1 MRILLPMLLLA
12 SCLAPG
18 SAPDSRPAPAPAP
31 PASLRLV
38 SYNIKHGLGMD
49 GALDLERVGDYLE
62 ATGADVVL
70 LQEVDEHASRS
81 GGVDQATV
89 LGERLGMTAHF
100 APFMDFQG
108 GRYGLAILAAPR
120 VMEAEVIKLPAG
132 TREPRSALVVTLE
145 VDGAPLRV
153 ANAHLDWLADD
164 ERRVAQARALLEALI
179 VEGEE
184 GPEAPGP
191 VILGGDLNDVPE
203 SRTLAL
209 LQGWSAF
216 GRVGPAAP
224 TFPADAPDRTI
235 DHFLIAPVGA
245 FPGAQVSVLDEP
257 LISDHRPVQLDL
269 VLDE

>member
-12 SCLAPG
+12 SCSAPG

-31 PASLRLV
+31 PAALRLV

-49 GALDLERVGDYLE
+49 GVLDLERVGDYLE

-70 LQEVDEHASRS
+70 LQEVDDRASRS
-81 GGVDQATV
+81 GGVDQAAA
-89 LGERLGMTAHF
+89 LGARLGMTAHF

-108 GRYGLAILAAPR
+108 GRYGLAILAAPQ
-120 VMEAEVIKLPAG
+120 VVDAEVIALPAG
-132 TREPRSALVVTLE
+132 TLEPRSAMVVTLD

-164 ERRVAQARALLEALI
+164 ERRVAQARALLEAL
-179 VEGEE
+179 VVDASETA
-184 GPEAPGP
+184 EAPCP
-191 VILGGDLNDVPE
+191 VILGGDLNDVPD

-245 FPGAQVSVLDEP
+245 FPGVQVSVLDEP

-269 VLDE
+269 VLDD

>member
-1 MRILLPMLLLA
+1 MRLLLPLLLLA
-12 SCLAPG
+12 GCAAPP
-18 SAPDSRPAPAPAP
+18 SAPAPATAP

-49 GALDLERVGDYLE
+49 GAMDLERVGDYLE

-70 LQEVDEHASRS
+70 LQEVDERASRS
-81 GGVDQATV
+81 GGVDQAAV
-89 LGERLGMTAHF
+89 LAERLGMTAHF

-120 VMEAEVIKLPAG
+120 VVEAEVIKLPAG
-132 TREPRSALVVTLE
+132 TREPRSAMVVTLE
-145 VDGAPLRV
+145 VDGTPLRV
-153 ANAHLDWLADD
+153 ANAHLDWLAED
-164 ERRVAQARALLEALI
+164 ERRVAQARALLEALL
-179 VEGEE
+179 VDSGSE
-184 GPEAPGP
+184 PMASFP
-191 VILGGDLNDVPE
+191 VILGGDLNDVPG
-203 SRTLAL
+203 SPTLEL
-209 LQGWSAF
+209 LQGWTAF
-216 GRVGPAAP
+216 RWAGPAAP
-224 TFPADAPDRTI
+224 TFPSDAPDRTI

>member
-1 MRILLPMLLLA
+1 MRFLLPLALLVACAA
-12 SCLAPG
+12 SPDG
-18 SAPDSRPAPAPAP
+18 SSP

-49 GALDLERVGDYLE
+49 GVLDLERVGDYLA
-62 ATGADVVL
+62 ATDADVVL
-70 LQEVDEHASRS
+70 LQEVDERASRS
-81 GGVDQATV
+81 GGVDQAAA
-89 LGERLGMTAHF
+89 LGARLGMTAHF

-108 GRYGLAILAAPR
+108 GRYGLAILAAPQ
-120 VMEAEVIKLPAG
+120 VMAAEVVALPAG
-132 TREPRSALVVTLE
+132 TLEPRSAMVVTLD

-164 ERRVAQARALLEALI
+164 ERRVAQARALLEALL
-179 VEGEE
+179 VEGGE
-184 GPEAPGP
+184 GPGAPGP

-245 FPGAQVSVLDEP
+245 FPGATVLVLDEP
-257 LISDHRPVQLDL
+257 VISDHRPIQLDV
-269 VLDE
+269 VLGE